1 MDELLH
7 EAPAADDWRANLAQ
21 RVQVQRR
28 RAQEQ
33 FEARRTKL
41 KELEGRMEALLTA
54 VAESAAAEH
63 DQLTNQRSEL
73 DIQLATVNERQ
84 QSLDTRQQDLERR
97 VASGSGDEQAKAR
110 QQQLLDEVARRLA
123 ELEKR
128 QGELAEQERGL
139 QDRQVALARR
149 ETELQSQAAELDRR
163 QATLTGST
171 ADLDRRRNELE
182 LARTAQRKEA
192 DALQVERNELR
203 KQQADLAVHKQQLAE
218 REHETQ
224 RQRRHIAQQLRAKK
238 HELTSEI
245 ELHRAE
251 ALASASG
258 QEVQQQ
264 MRLAELQGKYDRL
277 KEEFD
282 QRRDERDDATQ
293 KLAELK
299 GQQEVRQ
306 AELAQQR
313 AALDESQRKLGELEA
328 VRRDL
333 THQLE
338 EARAKQGAASSDEA
352 KALQRQLD
360 EVRKA
365 RAAEEAEWSSQ
376 RQKLE
381 SDLAAAAKKGGK
393 GGADPAELAKL
404 REENKQLETWL
415 AEAEEKA
422 KRAGS
427 GEGGDNEE
435 LDDLRRRF
443 EMAVQDVRELKTKN
457 AELTDQLAKA
467 KQNAGKAAA
476 GGGGGGSDWESMKKN
491 LLAQL
496 DADFDTADEKQSTD
510 KMTVEGAIKI
520 TDKVVADKEAEI
532 QELKKLLESQA
543 QSVGDMAVGA
553 AGVIHALDT
562 DELVRQER
570 ENLKKLQD
578 SVRDQFKKL
587 EVDLSLERA
596 KVARERAELEEK
608 VRAFESER
616 AAAGVVETPNGDKG
630 KKAKGG
636 KWLARLGLQGGKEE

>member
-1 MDELLH
+1 MDELLQ
-7 EAPAADDWRANLAQ
+7 EAPAADDWRTNLAQ
-21 RVQVQRR
+21 RVQDQRR
-28 RAQEQ
+28 RAHEE
-33 FEARRTKL
+33 FGARRERL
-41 KELEGRMEALLTA
+41 KELESRLEAVLDMALQ
-54 VAESAAAEH
+54 SAAQQQE
-63 DQLTNQRSEL
+63 QIQSERGEL
-73 DIQLATVNERQ
+73 KTQLATVEQ
-84 QSLDTRQQDLERR
+84 RQQDLDRR
-97 VASGSGDEQAKAR
+97 QAACDGSQEQASRR
-110 QQQLLDEVARRLA
+110 QQELLDEVAGRLGELQKRQA
-123 ELEKR
+123 ELS
-128 QGELAEQERGL
+128 EQERGL

-149 ETELQSQAAELDRR
+149 EAELESLAAELDRR
-163 QATLTGST
+163 QAALTGAS
-171 ADLDRRRNELE
+171 AEFDRRKNELE

-192 DALQVERNELR
+192 DALQAERNDLR
-203 KQQADLAVHKQQLAE
+203 KLQSDVALQKQQLTE

-264 MRLAELQGKYDRL
+264 MRLAELQGKYERL

-282 QRRDERDDATQ
+282 QRQDQRDDATQ

-299 GQQEVRQ
+299 GQQEARQ

-328 VRRDL
+328 IRRDL
-333 THQLE
+333 TQQLHD
-338 EARAKQGAASSDEA
+338 ARAGVATSGDLQ
-352 KALQRQLD
+352 ALQRQLD
-360 EVRKA
+360 ELRKSHS
-365 RAAEEAEWSSQ
+365 AEQAEWNCQ
-376 RQKLE
+376 RQSLE
-381 SDLAAAAKKGGK
+381 TDLAAARKGGK
-393 GGADPAELAKL
+393 GGGADSAELARL

-415 AEAEEKA
+415 ADAEEKA

-427 GEGGDNEE
+427 GEGGDSQEV
-435 LDDLRRRF
+435 DDLRRRF

-457 AELTDQLAKA
+457 AELSDQLARA
-467 KQNAGKAAA
+467 KQNGGGGS

-496 DADFDTADEKQSTD
+496 ETDFDASDEKQSVD

-520 TDKVVADKEAEI
+520 TDKVVAEKDAEI
-532 QELKKLLESQA
+532 QELKKLLDAQA
-543 QSVGDMAVGA
+543 QSVGDIAVGA
-553 AGVIHALDT
+553 QGIINTLDN
-562 DELVRQER
+562 DELIRQER

-596 KVARERAELEEK
+596 KLARDKAELEEK
-608 VRAFESER
+608 LRAFEAER
-616 AAAGVVETPNGDKG
+616 TAAGIVETPTGDKGG

>member
-1 MDELLH
+1 MDETLQ
-7 EAPAADDWRANLAQ
+7 EAPAADDWRTSLAE
-21 RVQVQRR
+21 RVQDQRR
-28 RAQEQ
+28 RAHEQYAARRDRLKDLESRLETLLGAALQAASQEQ
-33 FEARRTKL
+33 E
-41 KELEGRMEALLTA
+41 
-54 VAESAAAEH
+54 
-63 DQLTNQRSEL
+63 QLQSERGQL
-73 DIQLATVNERQ
+73 QAQLATIQ
-84 QSLDTRQQDLERR
+84 QRQQDLDRR
-97 VASGSGDEQAKAR
+97 EASDGGQENTTGRHQK
-110 QQQLLDEVARRLA
+110 LLDEVDRRL
-123 ELEKR
+123 
-128 QGELAEQERGL
+128 GELHKRHGELSELDRGL

-149 ETELQSQAAELDRR
+149 EAELESLAAELDRR
-163 QATLTGST
+163 QAALTGASSEF
-171 ADLDRRRNELE
+171 DRRKSELE
-182 LARTAQRKEA
+182 LARTAQRKES
-192 DALQVERNELR
+192 DALQVERNDVR
-203 KQQADLAVHKQQLAE
+203 KLQSDLALQKQQLSE

-224 RQRRHIAQQLRAKK
+224 RQRRHVAQQLRAKK

-258 QEVQQQ
+258 QEVQLQ
-264 MRLAELQGKYDRL
+264 MRLSEMQGKYDRL

-299 GQQEVRQ
+299 GQTDARQ
-306 AELAQQR
+306 AELTQQR

-328 VRRDL
+328 TRRDL
-333 THQLE
+333 SQQLE
-338 EARAKQGAASSDEA
+338 DARAGASASAASSGQLQ
-352 KALQRQLD
+352 ALQRQLD
-360 EVRKA
+360 ELRKNHST
-365 RAAEEAEWSSQ
+365 EQAEWQ
-376 RQKLE
+376 CQKQSLE
-381 SDLAAAAKKGGK
+381 SDLAAARKGGK
-393 GGADPAELAKL
+393 GGGADSAELTRL

-427 GEGGDNEE
+427 GEGGDNQE

-457 AELTDQLAKA
+457 AELSDQLTRA
-467 KQNAGKAAA
+467 KQNAGSAAA
-476 GGGGGGSDWESMKKN
+476 SGGGSDWESMKKN

-496 DADFDTADEKQSTD
+496 ETDFDASDEKQSAD

-520 TDKVVADKEAEI
+520 TDKVVADKDAEI
-532 QELKKLLESQA
+532 QELKKLLDAQA
-543 QSVGDMAVGA
+543 QSVGDVAVGA
-553 AGVIHALDT
+553 QGIINTLDN
-562 DELVRQER
+562 DELIRQER

-608 VRAFESER
+608 LRAFESER
-616 AAAGVVETPNGDKG
+616 AAAGIVETPTGDKGG